1 MHAAAAPFSPSHRA
15 CDALY
20 HVQLHLYHANVGS
33 VTYELAIIGGGNM
46 GSALLAGLLGGGGP
60 TDAAEIVVIEPSA
73 ARREALA
80 AEFPKVAVEAEPVS
94 CRSALIAVKPQYV
107 GEVVGQVVAA
117 GARRILSIAAGV
129 TTEAIAAAAG
139 GADSAG
145 ASVSVVRAMPN
156 TPALV
161 GEGVSALA
169 GAPGTPP
176 ADLDW
181 AEQVLS
187 GVGLVVRVAEYQL
200 DAVTGLT
207 GSGPA
212 YVFLVA
218 EALIDAGVLAGLPRA
233 LVEQMVT
240 RLLVG
245 SSALLAERG
254 DPAQLRAMVTS
265 PGGTTAAGLRALEQH
280 AVRAA
285 FLDAVQASA
294 ARSLELGA

>member
-1 MHAAAAPFSPSHRA
+1 M
-15 CDALY
+15 
-20 HVQLHLYHANVGS
+20 
-33 VTYELAIIGGGNM
+33 TYELAIIGGGNM